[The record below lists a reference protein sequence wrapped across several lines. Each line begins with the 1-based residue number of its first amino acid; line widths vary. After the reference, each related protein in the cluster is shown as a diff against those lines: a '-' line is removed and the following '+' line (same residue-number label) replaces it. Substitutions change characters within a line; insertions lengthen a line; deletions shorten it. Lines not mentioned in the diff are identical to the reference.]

1 MSEANWSVGAV
12 AKRCGVKISTLH
24 FYEQQGLIQSWRN
37 DGNQRRYKPEVLRR
51 ISVIK
56 AAQKVGVS
64 LEEIRQAFL
73 SLPNKRT
80 PTVEDWQQLS
90 KNWQRMLDGR
100 IAYLQTLR
108 SNLAGCIGCG
118 CLSMTNCP
126 LYNPDD
132 TLAASGSGP
141 VILDQAEQ
149 EAMTDTTAFDKSLGD
164 LECQS

>member
-1 MSEANWSVGAV
+1 MAEAVWSVGKV
-12 AKRCGVKISTLH
+12 AKRCGIKVSTLH

-37 DGNQRRYKPEVLRR
+37 AGNQRRYKADVLRR

-64 LEEIRQAFL
+64 LEEIKQAFD
-73 SLPNKRT
+73 SLPDNRT

-90 KNWQRMLDGR
+90 KYWQQMLDGR

-126 LYNPDD
+126 LYNPNDK
-132 TLAASGSGP
+132 LAELGNGP
-141 VILDQAEQ
+141 VILEQAEQ
-149 EAMTDTTAFDKSLGD
+149 RAENRQEPDAS
-164 LECQS
+164 S